1 MTGDAYTL
9 IAVEGIDGSGKTTLS
24 NAIAAACREAD
35 ISCRQTSEPSDS
47 SVGEL
52 IREHGSDFP
61 SAVQT
66 LRFAADRYLHQHG
79 PLLGSKY
86 DGVVIC
92 DRYIDSTIAYQAP
105 KLSDA
110 YDVDL
115 TTAIGYVERCHR
127 PWLRE
132 PDLTVF
138 VDTAPDTAYRRIHD
152 PDDYENP
159 SWLEAAYNVYQ
170 RLYDD
175 SYERVVMV
183 DGEQERDAMIDSGVR
198 AVMDEL

>member
-1 MTGDAYTL
+1 M
-9 IAVEGIDGSGKTTLS
+9 EGIDASGKTTLS
-24 NAIAAACREAD
+24 NALAAACREAD

-47 SVGEL
+47 SVGQL
-52 IREHGSDFP
+52 IRDHGSDFP
-61 SAVQT
+61 PAVQT
-66 LRFAADRYLHQHG
+66 LLFAADRYLHQHG
-79 PLLGSKY
+79 PILGSGY

-92 DRYIDSTIAYQAP
+92 DRYVDSTIAYQAP
-105 KLSDA
+105 KLAAD

-115 TTAIGYVERCHR
+115 STAISYVERCHR

-152 PDDYENP
+152 PDDYEDP
-159 SWLEAAYNVYQ
+159 SRLEAAYSVYQ
-170 RLYDD
+170 RLYKD
-175 SYERVVMV
+175 SYDRVITV

-198 AVMDEL
+198 KVMDEL